1 LKTWRSSTDRD
12 HCRLQW
18 LCRKSQSQTSSGSA
32 SGRWHF
38 CHSDESAHNAIPA
51 SRPATAQ
58 VAMKQS
64 IWTGKHK
71 S

>member
-1 LKTWRSSTDRD
+1 LTTDPDR
-12 HCRLQW
+12 CRLQW
-18 LCRKSQSQTSSGSA
+18 LCRKSQSQTSSGSV

-51 SRPATAQ
+51 SHPATAQ
-58 VAMKQS
+58 AAMKQS
-64 IWTGKHK
+64 ILRGKHK